1 MTFTHLLHP
10 EIPKIKQVNIDGV
23 RYYDTPD
30 GTLISITSLLK
41 NFTPQGILDWREAV
55 GEEVANEVMRAAA
68 DRGSKVHK
76 IIENCLSNKSEND
89 LVGNYG
95 DLAARMFS
103 QMVPA
108 LDKIDRIRALEKGLY
123 STRFGIAGRVDC
135 IAEYDKELTVIDFK
149 TSTRKRDERNETHLV
164 QASFYSLAWE
174 ERTGEKV
181 NQIAILTTTEDGE
194 LDVYRDDPSNYVDRL
209 EEMIE
214 EYKSGQPDFSK

>member
-135 IAEYDKELTVIDFK
+135 IAEYDNKLTVIDFK

-194 LDVYRDDPSNYVDRL
+194 LDVYRDDPSKHVGRL

-214 EYKSGQPDFSK
+214 EYKTGKIGDR

>member
-10 EIPKIKQVNIDGV
+10 EIPKIKQININGV

-41 NFTPQGILDWREAV
+41 NFTPEGILEWRKAV
-55 GEEVANEVMRAAA
+55 GEDVANEVMRAAA

-76 IIENCLSNKSEND
+76 IIENCLSNKPEND

-95 DLAARMFS
+95 ELAARMFS

-181 NQIAILTTTEDGE
+181 NQIAILTTTEDGK
-194 LDVYRDDPSNYVDRL
+194 LDVYRDDPSNHVDRL

>member
-10 EIPKIKQVNIDGV
+10 EIPKIKQININGV

-41 NFTPQGILDWREAV
+41 NFTPEGILEWRKAV
-55 GEEVANEVMRAAA
+55 GEDVANEVMRAAA

-76 IIENCLSNKSEND
+76 IIENCLSNKPEND

-95 DLAARMFS
+95 ELAARMFS

-135 IAEYDKELTVIDFK
+135 IAEYDNELTVIDFK

-181 NQIAILTTTEDGE
+181 NQIAILTTTEDGK
-194 LDVYRDDPSNYVDRL
+194 LDVYRDDP
-209 EEMIE
+209 
-214 EYKSGQPDFSK
+214 